1 MEKLRVGYLSN
12 SYAYQRNILD
22 VVETAEYKKVL
33 DFYKIF
39 SALANKAPSQ
49 IRARKSIRDWQF
61 KFNDLNLNN
70 VDILHFFNTIS
81 FGKTPWISTFET
93 LIPRMSDTLSIHWG
107 AEPDF
112 SNLVGN
118 KSIEY
123 ALQVLAKPA
132 CRKLIAMSECNL
144 RMQKELLEYFPKYK
158 NLIAPKLCVM
168 HPPQELIVNGKK
180 NKLID
185 SNETIK
191 FMFVGRAFF
200 RKGGM
205 EILQAFKTI
214 YELNQPNLELI
225 IVSNLEI
232 DNYATQ
238 ETGKDVEIARKIIYE
253 NSQWIR
259 YYPNLPNQ
267 DVLSLMQEAHV
278 GLLPT
283 WADTYGYSVLEFQAS
298 GCPVI
303 STDIRALPE
312 INNPDIGWLIHI
324 PQNRLCEAIYTT
336 SEGRNA
342 IKEAIQRQLEIIL
355 GEILENRAILAEK
368 SRKSINQIKANHSP
382 LEYTRKMKLLYEEAI

>member
-1 MEKLRVGYLSN
+1 
-12 SYAYQRNILD
+12 
-22 VVETAEYKKVL
+22 
-33 DFYKIF
+33 
-39 SALANKAPSQ
+39 
-49 IRARKSIRDWQF
+49 
-61 KFNDLNLNN
+61 
-70 VDILHFFNTIS
+70 
-81 FGKTPWISTFET
+81 
-93 LIPRMSDTLSIHWG
+93 
-107 AEPDF
+107 
-112 SNLVGN
+112 
-118 KSIEY
+118 
-123 ALQVLAKPA
+123 
-132 CRKLIAMSECNL
+132 
-144 RMQKELLEYFPKYK
+144 
-158 NLIAPKLCVM
+158 
-168 HPPQELIVNGKK
+168 
-180 NKLID
+180 
-185 SNETIK
+185 
-191 FMFVGRAFF
+191 MFVGRAFF